1 MHSYL
6 GYTLNRVVER
16 EILQDN
22 EVIKIPL
29 FSLPDVV
36 IFPGETIPLRIHD
49 RRFIEEFAAREIQK
63 MGLLYRDSKDPSSI
77 FSVGVV
83 VSIRALA
90 VDEDKVIMKA
100 IGRQRFK
107 VLTLPTRNATSGAS
121 IYGTVQI
128 LPEFKKPPSKRKF
141 DAISTCTNPFPAH
154 IERSKCPYFLC
165 KKALNLLIK
174 CLKCDN
180 DGENFFRVASENPLI
195 FWYQACQELPLT
207 EKQSIELLT
216 APTIIE
222 AFHLLIKILEE
233 KVVSNRFVCSTC
245 YQDLAFT
252 GDLITVAGAPGR
264 IGAYVNPHGVVHQT
278 ITFRKLINSARIM
291 L

>member
-1 MHSYL
+1 M
-6 GYTLNRVVER
+6 
-16 EILQDN
+16 
-22 EVIKIPL
+22 
-29 FSLPDVV
+29 
-36 IFPGETIPLRIHD
+36 
-49 RRFIEEFAAREIQK
+49 
-63 MGLLYRDSKDPSSI
+63 
-77 FSVGVV
+77 
-83 VSIRALA
+83 
-90 VDEDKVIMKA
+90 
-100 IGRQRFK
+100 
-107 VLTLPTRNATSGAS
+107 
-121 IYGTVQI
+121 
-128 LPEFKKPPSKRKF
+128 
-141 DAISTCTNPFPAH
+141 
-154 IERSKCPYFLC
+154 
-165 KKALNLLIK
+165 
-174 CLKCDN
+174 
-180 DGENFFRVASENPLI
+180 ASENPLI

-291 L
+291 LQGGITTQDSWFPGYGWTILYCECYNHLGWKFTAVQSEEDDESGSVNMGAKYFWGIRMGAVEQAKPQSRRSNDEFLTGILVSPESDDSDDDDDDDDDGNNPITVTLSDLDDDYGDNSEDDDDDNDDGAGDFLNDVEEDDGNDDDDDDDDSSSSSDEGVVYTICDEKEDDDDESCINETN